1 MSDTLKPCPLSNY
14 RIQASSAW
22 RLLCVFTAYQA
33 VLGALFLGGLQLG
46 FGPSQFG
53 QLSPKLFLASSCV
66 YLLASLASL
75 PFLWLRCPSFGL
87 QASLHL
93 LLDLTLLPLI
103 VYASG
108 GLESGFAILL
118 AVSVTASGLL
128 IGGRCALGFAALA
141 SLDVLVLESLGNL
154 QGVFAKSHYTYAA
167 MLGIAYFTI
176 AWLAMVLAQRAEQSQ
191 LLAEKRQVDLANLEQ
206 LNEFIVQHLQS
217 GIIVLDSKQRVCLC
231 NDSALRLLDLK
242 QKPKALA
249 DLPEP
254 LVNSLWEW
262 QGYSQNLSPSSAQ
275 IGAIQLRFSQL
286 PVQAQTLTVILVE
299 DIALHHLRVQ
309 ESKLA
314 SLGRL
319 TASIAHEIRNPL
331 SAIHHAA
338 QLLAE
343 SQTLAPQ
350 DLRLLAILQKHCRR
364 VDEIINNVLELS
376 RRHAAC
382 RKRLVLNSWL
392 ERFCLEFQ
400 EAKQRQNLFDLRLE
414 DKALSALVDASQL
427 KQILSNLC
435 ENALKHGMPESGK
448 ITLKLLPHQPTQKPC
463 IEVIDHGPG
472 IPQELRQNIFEPF
485 FTTSPTGVGLGL
497 YIARELAQLN
507 QASLEYVPLEQ
518 GSCFR
523 LILANADQLMVE
535 V

>member
-1 MSDTLKPCPLSNY
+1 MSDTIRPCPLSNY
-14 RIQASSAW
+14 RLQADSAW
-22 RLLCVFTAYQA
+22 RLLCVFTAYQV
-33 VLGALFLGGLQLG
+33 VLGVVLLSLQQGSWL
-46 FGPSQFG
+46 SQFG
-53 QLSPKLFLASSCV
+53 QLSPKLFLAGIGA
-66 YLLASLASL
+66 YLLAVFASL
-75 PFLWLRCPSFGL
+75 PLLWLRRPDFGW
-87 QASLHL
+87 QASLHV

-141 SLDVLVLESLGNL
+141 SLDVLALESLGNSP
-154 QGVFAKSHYTYAA
+154 GTSHFPYAA

-191 LLAEKRQVDLANLEQ
+191 LLAEKQQVDLANLEQ

-217 GIIVLDSKQRVCLC
+217 GILVLDSEQRIRLC

-242 QKPKALA
+242 QKPKSLA
-249 DLPEP
+249 ELPQP
-254 LVNSLWEW
+254 LTNRLQEW
-262 QGYSQNLSPSSAQ
+262 QAHPNLSPLSAQ
-275 IGAIQLRFSQL
+275 LGPIQMRFSQL
-286 PVQAQTLTVILVE
+286 PVQGQTLTVILVE
-299 DIALHHLRVQ
+299 DMTLHHLRVQ

-350 DLRLLAILQKHCRR
+350 DLRLLDILQKHCRR

-376 RRHAAC
+376 RRQAAC

-392 ERFCLEFQ
+392 EQFCLEFQ
-400 EAKQRQNLFDLRLE
+400 EAKLRQNLFDLKLE
-414 DKALSALVDASQL
+414 AKPLSALVDASQL

-435 ENALKHGMPESGK
+435 ENALKHGMPKGGK
-448 ITLKLLPHQPTQKPC
+448 ITLKLFLHPLMQKPC
-463 IEVIDHGPG
+463 IEVIDRGSG
-472 IPQELRQNIFEPF
+472 IPQELRPNIFEPF
-485 FTTSPTGVGLGL
+485 FTTSPTGTGLGL

-507 QASLEYVPLEQ
+507 QASLEYVPLAQ

-523 LILANADQLMVE
+523 LLLANADQLMVE
-535 V
+535 L